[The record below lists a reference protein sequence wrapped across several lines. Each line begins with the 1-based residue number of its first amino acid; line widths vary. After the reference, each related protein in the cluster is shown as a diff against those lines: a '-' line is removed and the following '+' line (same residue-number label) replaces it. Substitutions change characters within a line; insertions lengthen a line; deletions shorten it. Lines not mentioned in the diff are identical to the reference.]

1 MTIARPD
8 RRAALKA
15 RHRAAIVSAAR
26 QLLEE
31 QGSPAFS
38 VDDLAARADVARRTV
53 FNHFASL
60 DDVLLTVCA
69 DVLAVVVDEFLASV
83 ERTPVGDG
91 SRASMFDEIATAVD
105 EADLPTAIMTI
116 ARIIG
121 VPGEADERANALAD
135 AAFGRVGGRLLE
147 EVARRNP
154 GVDPLDAE
162 LLVGSLMNGVAVIAK
177 HWIVRTDAVRTDAV
191 LDEASRAEW
200 KRLLTRLFDGV
211 RSGYMPT

>member
-1 MTIARPD
+1 VTLARPD
-8 RRAALKA
+8 RRAELKA
-15 RHRAAIVSAAR
+15 RHRAAIIAAAR
-26 QLLEE
+26 ELLEE
-31 QGSPAFS
+31 QGSPTFS

-91 SRASMFDEIATAVD
+91 SRASMFDEIAAAVD
-105 EADLPTAIMTI
+105 ESDLPTAIATI

-121 VPGEADERANALAD
+121 VPGESDERANALAD
-135 AAFGRVGGRLLE
+135 AAFARVGGRLLD

-177 HWIVRTDAVRTDAV
+177 HWIVRTDAV
-191 LDEASRAEW
+191 LDDASRAEW
-200 KRLLTRLFDGV
+200 KRLLGRLFDGV